1 MPLELLPLIPE
12 GKTGAARVSINSFG
26 YGGTNC
32 HMILES
38 LEQFLSDNTHF
49 TSDGVNGT
57 NGTNGVTGIE
67 VDAASAS
74 GMPLLFPLS
83 ASSEAALEAMPAQ
96 IQKWLA
102 GRDTSASDLRDLS
115 YTLAC
120 RRSLF
125 RWRKAFVAADSAQ
138 LAAALDV
145 PKISKT
151 RAAPSAKIGF
161 VFTGQGA
168 QWAGMGVEL
177 MASSHIFKN
186 SIDESSRILENLGCE
201 WNLEQE
207 LGKAADVS
215 RINESEL
222 AQPTTTIIQMALVD
236 MLSYYGVK
244 PQFVAGHSSGEI
256 AAAYAA
262 GALAREGAIIA

>member
-1 MPLELLPLIPE
+1 M
-12 GKTGAARVSINSFG
+12 
-26 YGGTNC
+26 
-32 HMILES
+32 
-38 LEQFLSDNTHF
+38 
-49 TSDGVNGT
+49 
-57 NGTNGVTGIE
+57 
-67 VDAASAS
+67 AS
-74 GMPLLFPLS
+74 
-83 ASSEAALEAMPAQ
+83 
-96 IQKWLA
+96 
-102 GRDTSASDLRDLS
+102 
-115 YTLAC
+115 
-120 RRSLF
+120 
-125 RWRKAFVAADSAQ
+125 DSAQ

-177 MASSHIFKN
+177 MASSHIFRS
-186 SIDESSRILENLGCE
+186 SIDESSRILDNLGCE
-201 WNLEQE
+201 WNLEEE
-207 LGKAADVS
+207 LRKDAADGS

-244 PQFVAGHSSGEI
+244 PQFVTGHSSGEI

-262 GALAREGAIIA
+262 GALAREGAIMA